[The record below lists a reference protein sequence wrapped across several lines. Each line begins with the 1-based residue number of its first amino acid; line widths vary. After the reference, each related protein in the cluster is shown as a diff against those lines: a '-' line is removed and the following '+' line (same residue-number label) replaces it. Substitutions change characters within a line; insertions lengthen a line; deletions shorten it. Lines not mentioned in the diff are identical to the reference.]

1 MRETCIVPRR
11 KGYGISLMAV
21 WFLCKW
27 VLLLYVCLVGV
38 LYFCSMVVSVIEMRF
53 IWRSPMYK

>member
-1 MRETCIVPRR
+1 MPRR